1 MRLLPGIFLF
11 AAAAIAQDRF
21 LSAGASAGVDFR
33 ETLASTNAIQ
43 PVECGLACLVQYSVP
58 ARKPLLFGPAVEARI
73 TKGFAI
79 EADALYQ
86 RISYSSVFEM
96 ARPSSGLLFAFSKT
110 TASRWQV
117 PILLKRRFGRF
128 FVLAGGA
135 LDGLAGVHSETDYGG
150 REFISGRVSS
160 GHLSSDDTGQITKG
174 PRAGVVVGGGVELR
188 AGGVHIA
195 PQLRFTRWVKR
206 RFVAEPGLRSNQ
218 SEVGLFLSLTL

>member
-1 MRLLPGIFLF
+1 
-11 AAAAIAQDRF
+11 
-21 LSAGASAGVDFR
+21 V
-33 ETLASTNAIQ
+33 
-43 PVECGLACLVQYSVP
+43 
-58 ARKPLLFGPAVEARI
+58 GPAVEARL
-73 TKGFAI
+73 TKRFAV

-86 RISYSSVFEM
+86 PISYSSVFEM

-174 PRAGVVVGGGVELR
+174 RAPVWSSEAASNCAPEESTSRRSFASRVG
-188 AGGVHIA
+188 
-195 PQLRFTRWVKR
+195 
-206 RFVAEPGLRSNQ
+206 
-218 SEVGLFLSLTL
+218 